1 MPRRAALLVSLTILC
16 LTSLAYAAL
25 PPGEFLLPDVP
36 ISTVR
41 GATIDLKK
49 YRGKA
54 LVVALIS
61 TQCPDCGLM
70 VDLLN
75 TLQEENGARGLQV
88 VVAAGDEHAAANLP
102 GFEIQHRPKF
112 PLGYLDQASFLKLTH
127 LRPGD
132 HPSVPMVM
140 FVDPTGM
147 VRVEM
152 QNNDPLMKKRDL
164 TVRSTIRELLKE
176 PGIKP

>member
-1 MPRRAALLVSLTILC
+1 MPRRAALLVTLTGLC

-25 PPGEFLLPDVP
+25 PPGAYLLPDVP
-36 ISTVR
+36 ITTAH
-41 GATIDLKK
+41 GAKIDLKK

-54 LVVALIS
+54 LVVGLIS
-61 TQCPDCGLM
+61 TECADCGLM

-75 TLQEENGARGLQV
+75 TLQEENAAHGLQV
-88 VVAAGDEHAAANLP
+88 VVAAGDEHAVANLP

-127 LRPGD
+127 LRQGD
-132 HPSVPMVM
+132 HPSVPMIM
-140 FVDPTGM
+140 FVDPQGM
-147 VRVEM
+147 VRVEL
-152 QNNDPLMKKRDL
+152 QNNDPLMKRRDL
-164 TVRSTIRELLKE
+164 TIRSTIRELLKE